1 MLWGRMRF
9 KKLDLNLLVALD
21 HMMTLKSVSAA
32 ADKMFMSQSAM
43 SNALTRLRTYF
54 DDPLL
59 VQVGKRMELTPRAE
73 AMKPAIRDI
82 LVRIEA
88 TIDTQPEFDPT
99 VSTRKFN
106 VLVSDYTL
114 RVLMPLA
121 VAEMDRQGARV
132 RLNLLA
138 QSESPFLMLERGDAD
153 LLITP
158 DFFISSNHPSSLLF
172 EDEYVVLT
180 CGKGPHAKAHI
191 DLAAYKSIPHAIMVP
206 PSSDGQPAES
216 LILERAGIT
225 RKVELSTFSFSALPH
240 LLANTGRIATVHR
253 YLAEIACQTNDLVIH
268 KLPFEAPKFRQ
279 MMQWHSYRD
288 HDPGIMWIR
297 DVFEKAA
304 SQLVSHS

>member
-1 MLWGRMRF
+1 MRF

-21 HMMTLKSVSAA
+21 HMLALQSVSAA

-82 LVRIEA
+82 LVRVEA

-99 VSTRKFN
+99 VSTRTFN
-106 VLVSDYTL
+106 ILVSDYTL
-114 RVLMPLA
+114 RVLMPQV
-121 VAEMDRQGARV
+121 VAEMDKQGARV

-138 QSESPFLMLERGDAD
+138 QSDMPFLMLERGDAD

-158 DFFISSNHPSSLLF
+158 DVFISANHPSVLLY
-172 EDEYVVLT
+172 EDAYVVLA
-180 CGKGPHAKAHI
+180 CGKGPYADATL
-191 DLAAYKSIPHAIMVP
+191 DLEAYESIPHAVMVP
-206 PSSDGQPAES
+206 PSADGQPAEHY
-216 LILERAGIT
+216 ILERAGVS
-225 RKVELSTFSFSALPH
+225 RNVELSTFSFSALPH
-240 LLANTGRIATVHR
+240 LIARTGRIATVHR
-253 YLAEIACQTNDLVIH
+253 HLAREAQKSNDLAIH
-268 KLPFEAPKFRQ
+268 PLPFEAPPFRQ

-288 HDPGIMWIR
+288 HDPGLMWLR
-297 DVFEKAA
+297 SVFASAA
-304 SQLVSHS
+304 ADLPLH

>member
-1 MLWGRMRF
+1 MRF

-21 HMMTLKSVSAA
+21 HMMTLTSVSAA

-106 VLVSDYTL
+106 VLVSDFTL
-114 RVLMPLA
+114 RVLMPHV
-121 VAEMDRQGARV
+121 VAEMDRQEARV

-138 QSESPFLMLERGDAD
+138 QSESPFLTLERGDAD

-158 DFFISSNHPSSLLF
+158 DIFISPNHPSTLLF
-172 EDEYVVLT
+172 EDQYVVLA
-180 CGKGPHAKAHI
+180 CGKGPHSKAHI
-191 DLAAYKSIPHAIMVP
+191 DLEAYKTLPHAIMVP
-206 PSSDGQPAES
+206 QSSDGKPAES

-225 RKVELSTFSFSALPH
+225 RNVELSTFSFSALPH
-240 LLANTGRIATVHR
+240 LVVNTGRIATVHR
-253 YLAEIACQTNDLVIH
+253 SLAEIARQTSDLVIH
-268 KLPFEAPKFRQ
+268 PLPFDAPVFRQ
-279 MMQWHSYRD
+279 MMQWHSYRE

-297 DVFEKAA
+297 DVFERAA
-304 SQLVSHS
+304 GNLTSHS

>member
-1 MLWGRMRF
+1 MRF

-21 HMMTLKSVSAA
+21 HMMALRSVSAA

-88 TIDTQPEFDPT
+88 TIDTRPEFDPT

-114 RVLMPLA
+114 SVLMPLV
-121 VAEMDRQGARV
+121 VAEMDRQGAQV

-138 QSESPFLMLERGDAD
+138 QSEQPFLMLERGDAD

-158 DFFISSNHPSSLLF
+158 DVFISENHPSTLLF
-172 EDEYVVLT
+172 EDEYVVLA
-180 CGKGPHAKAHI
+180 CGKGPFAGAVL
-191 DLAAYKSIPHAIMVP
+191 DVDDYQTIPHAVMVP
-206 PSSDGQPAES
+206 PSSDGVPAET
-216 LILERAGIT
+216 LFLERAGIT
-225 RKVELSTFSFSALPH
+225 RNVELSTFSFSALPS
-240 LLANTGRIATVHR
+240 LLVGTGRIATVHHH
-253 YLAEIACQTNDLVIH
+253 LARLACQSSDLAIH
-268 KLPFEAPKFRQ
+268 KLPFEAPAFRQ

-297 DVFEKAA
+297 RVFEAA
-304 SQLVSHS
+304 AAQLVKHLPSQ